1 MFLLRKIRIKTLLLV
16 AGLLLLVTA
25 VVMTTLVSVAGNHG
39 DDVRTAEDSD
49 VTTSPGDVIMPSQTL
64 SPVIYVVSDVIDSFC
79 VMLEHSQSEDKGA
92 MSPLPLVALKN

>member
-39 DDVRTAEDSD
+39 ADARTAEDSD
-49 VTTSPGDVIMPSQTL
+49 VTTSLGDVITSSHML
-64 SPVIYVVSDVIDSFC
+64 FPVFCDVSDCDRCFLRHV
-79 VMLEHSQSEDKGA
+79 GA
-92 MSPLPLVALKN
+92 